1 MIAKY
6 TILTRAIFF
15 FFFLKLNPFTNSMLR
30 QSDLRN
36 YLGTQSNDNALIQEP
51 LTYFDRMWRALQS
64 QLQHIYLTIL
74 VLCRFIL
81 DYLTLY
87 SNYAQQKIENC

>member
-1 MIAKY
+1 
-6 TILTRAIFF
+6 
-15 FFFLKLNPFTNSMLR
+15 MLR

-36 YLGTQSNDNALIQEP
+36 YLRTQSNDNALIQEP

-64 QLQHIYLTIL
+64 QLQHTYQATL

-81 DYLTLY
+81 DYLTIH
-87 SNYAQQKIENC
+87 SNYAQQKD